1 MVDELRLDAAE
12 QFMLLNARL
21 VDRLRFACLF
31 RDAPT
36 DAAVSALR
44 PYQNADGGFGHA
56 LEPDGRT
63 PFSQP
68 LTTSLA
74 FDMLDELD
82 RFDDDLV
89 LPACGYL
96 DSISRADGGVPFVH
110 PSIRPHPRAPW
121 WQPDDGCLQGQ
132 MHGGQELARS
142 KQQRCS
148 TSPGHFWSRGW
159 RPGSRPLQQTRSRSN
174 AMDLRLGSRVPPAG
188 EGAQSTRSLRL

>member
-1 MVDELRLDAAE
+1 MVAHRLAAWFANGEAAIYRRLPVKIVDQIRLDAAE

-36 DAAVSALR
+36 DAAVFALR

-68 LTTSLA
+68 LTTALA

-96 DSISRADGGVPFVH
+96 DSISRPGGGVPFVH
-110 PSIRPHPRAPW
+110 PSIGPHPRAPW
-121 WQPDDGCLQGQ
+121 WQPD
-132 MHGGQELARS
+132 
-142 KQQRCS
+142 
-148 TSPGHFWSRGW
+148 
-159 RPGSRPLQQTRSRSN
+159 
-174 AMDLRLGSRVPPAG
+174 
-188 EGAQSTRSLRL
+188 EG

>member
-1 MVDELRLDAAE
+1 MPVKVIDDVRLDAAE

-21 VDRLRFACLF
+21 VDRLCFACLF
-31 RDAPT
+31 RRAP
-36 DAAVSALR
+36 AGPAVGALR

-74 FDMLDELD
+74 FDMLDELN

-89 LPACGYL
+89 LPACRYL

-110 PSIRPHPRAPW
+110 PSIRPHARAPW
-121 WQPDDGCLQGQ
+121 WQPDEGP
-132 MHGGQELARS
+132 E
-142 KQQRCS
+142 
-148 TSPGHFWSRGW
+148 
-159 RPGSRPLQQTRSRSN
+159 GSLLPT
-174 AMDLRLGSRVPPAG
+174 
-188 EGAQSTRSLRL
+188 